1 MTGTATRVRRALVRG
16 GVAVTALLGAVSA
29 LYLLGTF
36 LETHGP
42 GPLGALGETIAATLV
57 YVGYNLGL
65 LVGTDVLRFRFV
77 WNSLATGVLIG
88 VVAPLVGTYVVH
100 REMALIGETLAH
112 TAFAGVAVGLFFAAS
127 TGWSAPV
134 LLPALVAGILGA
146 FGVQWLSEHTDA
158 YGDVPIAIMLTGSFA
173 LGTIVISVGGG
184 FSGLNI
190 ESFLFGNV
198 GFVTPDGAWL
208 MGALSA
214 VVVAVVAARHKQLL
228 FITFDEQAAR
238 VAQLDV
244 DRNNTLLVVLTALVV
259 VGAMQ
264 VLGIILVAALLVV
277 PVAAAAQVAAD
288 FRESLSLGVLFGEV
302 SVVVG
307 MVAAFALNSPAGG
320 TIVMI
325 AIGIYALAV
334 AASQGDLPALSTH

>member
-1 MTGTATRVRRALVRG
+1 MVGSTTVREVTLR
-16 GVAVTALLGAVSA
+16 TALGFTGLLTAVSV

-36 LETHGP
+36 LEAHGP
-42 GPLGALGETIAATLV
+42 GTLGPLGADLSGALV
-57 YVGYNLGL
+57 SIGHAIGL
-65 LVGTDVLRFRFV
+65 LAGTDVLQFRFV

-88 VVAPLVGTYVVH
+88 LVAPLVGTYLVH

-112 TAFAGVAVGLFFAAS
+112 TAFAGVAFGLYFAAT
-127 TGWSAPV
+127 TGWSAPI
-134 LLPALVAGILGA
+134 LLPALLAGVAGA
-146 FGVQWLSEHTDA
+146 FIVQWLTEHTET

-173 LGTIVISVGGG
+173 LGTIVISIGGG

-208 MGALSA
+208 MAVLST
-214 VVVAVVAARHKQLL
+214 VVVAAIGARHKQLL

-244 DRNNTLLVVLTALVV
+244 GVHNTLLVVLTAFVV

-277 PVAAAAQVAAD
+277 PVAAATQVARN
-288 FRESLSLGVLFGEV
+288 FQESMYLGVVFGEF
-302 SVVVG
+302 SVLVG
-307 MVAAFALNSPAGG
+307 LLAAFPLNSPPGG
-320 TIVMI
+320 TIVVV
-325 AIGIYALAV
+325 AIGIYGLAV
-334 AASQGDLPALSTH
+334 LASSDEFAAISTH

>member
-1 MTGTATRVRRALVRG
+1 MAGEGYDLRRLLVRS
-16 GVAVTALLGAVSA
+16 GVAVTGLLAAVSA

-36 LETHGP
+36 LEAYGP
-42 GPLGALGETIAATLV
+42 GPLGALGEAVASTLV
-57 YVGYNLGL
+57 VLGYNAGMLA
-65 LVGTDVLRFRFV
+65 GTDVLRFRFV
-77 WNSLATGVLIG
+77 WNSLATGVLVGIVG
-88 VVAPLVGTYVVH
+88 PLVGTYVVH

-112 TAFAGVAVGLFFAAS
+112 TAFAGVAFGLFLGSA

-146 FGVQWLSEHTDA
+146 FAVQWLAEHTDA

-184 FSGLNI
+184 FSGLNV

-198 GFVTPDGAWL
+198 GFVTRDGAWL

-244 DRNNTLLVVLTALVV
+244 DRNNTLLVVLTAFVV

-277 PVAAAAQVAAD
+277 PVAAAAQVARD
-288 FRESLSLGVLFGEV
+288 FGESIALGVLFGEV
-302 SVVVG
+302 SVLVG

-320 TIVMI
+320 TIVVV
-325 AIGIYALAV
+325 AIGIYGLAV
-334 AASQGDLPALSTH
+334 AASTVGFAARPTS

>member
-1 MTGTATRVRRALVRG
+1 MAGAAGSRRALVRG
-16 GVAVTALLGAVSA
+16 GVAVTALLTAISG
-29 LYLLGTF
+29 LYLLATF
-36 LETHGP
+36 LEAHGP
-42 GPLGALGETIAATLV
+42 GALGAAGAGVAGALVAA
-57 YVGYNLGL
+57 GHAAGL

-77 WNSLATGVLIG
+77 WNSLSTGVLIG

-112 TAFAGVAVGLFFAAS
+112 TAFAGVAFGLFFSAA

-134 LLPALVAGILGA
+134 LLTALFAGVLGA
-146 FGVQWLSEHTDA
+146 FVVQWLTEHTDT

-198 GFVTPDGAWL
+198 GFVTADGAWL

-214 VVVAVVAARHKQLL
+214 VVIAVVAARHKQLL

-244 DRNNTLLVVLTALVV
+244 GRHNTLLIVLTAFVV

-277 PVAAAAQVAAD
+277 PVAAAAQVARN
-288 FRESLSLGVLFGEV
+288 FRESQSLGVLFGEV
-302 SVVVG
+302 SVVAG
-307 MVAAFALNSPAGG
+307 LAAAFALNSPPGG
-320 TIVMI
+320 TIVMVAI
-325 AIGIYALAV
+325 AIYAV
-334 AASQGDLPALSTH
+334 AVVASRGEYAAVSTH

>member
-1 MTGTATRVRRALVRG
+1 
-16 GVAVTALLGAVSA
+16 
-29 LYLLGTF
+29 
-36 LETHGP
+36 
-42 GPLGALGETIAATLV
+42 
-57 YVGYNLGL
+57 
-65 LVGTDVLRFRFV
+65 
-77 WNSLATGVLIG
+77 
-88 VVAPLVGTYVVH
+88 
-100 REMALIGETLAH
+100 MALIGETLAH
-112 TAFAGVAVGLFFAAS
+112 TAFAGVAVGLFFAAT
-127 TGWSAPV
+127 TGWSTPV
-134 LLPALVAGILGA
+134 LLPALVAGVLGA
-146 FGVQWLSEHTDA
+146 FGVQWLTEHTDT
-158 YGDVPIAIMLTGSFA
+158 YGDVPIAIVLTGSFA

-190 ESFLFGNV
+190 ESYLFGNV

-238 VAQLDV
+238 VARIDV
-244 DRNNTLLVVLTALVV
+244 DRTNTLLIVITAFVV

-277 PVAAAAQVAAD
+277 PVAAASQVART
-288 FRESLSLGVLFGEV
+288 FRESLFLGVLFGEV
-302 SVVVG
+302 SVIVG

-334 AASQGDLPALSTH
+334 VGSQGSVAAVSTR

>member
-1 MTGTATRVRRALVRG
+1 MAGADGSPRRALVRSG
-16 GVAVTALLGAVSA
+16 LALTALLAVISG

-36 LETHGP
+36 FEAHGP
-42 GPLGALGETIAATLV
+42 GLLGGFGSVLAGTLV
-57 YVGYNLGL
+57 DTGASAGRF
-65 LVGTDVLRFRFV
+65 VGTDLFGFRFV

-88 VVAPLVGTYVVH
+88 IVAPLVGTYLVH

-112 TAFAGVAVGLFFAAS
+112 TAFAGVAFGLFFAAA
-127 TGWSAPV
+127 TGWSAPI
-134 LLPALVAGILGA
+134 LLSALIAGVLGA
-146 FGVQWLSEHTDA
+146 FIVQWLTEHTDT

-173 LGTIVISVGGG
+173 VGTIVISIGGG

-198 GFVTPDGAWL
+198 GFVTVDGAWL

-214 VVVAVVAARHKQLL
+214 VVIAVIAARHKQLL

-238 VAQLDV
+238 VAQLNV
-244 DRNNTLLVVLTALVV
+244 SLHNTLLIVLTSFVV

-277 PVAAAAQVAAD
+277 PVAAAAQVARN
-288 FRESLSLGVLFGEV
+288 FEESLYLGVLFGETAV
-302 SVVVG
+302 LAG
-307 MVAAFALNSPAGG
+307 LAVAFPLNSPPGG
-320 TIVMI
+320 TIVVI
-325 AIGIYALAV
+325 AIGIYALSI
-334 AASQGDLPALSTH
+334 AASQGELAAVSTH

>member
-1 MTGTATRVRRALVRG
+1 MAGRVGSLRRTLVGG
-16 GVAVTALLGAVSA
+16 GVGLSAVLVAVSV
-29 LYLLGTF
+29 LYLLATF
-36 LETHGP
+36 LEAFGP
-42 GPLGALGETIAATLV
+42 GAVGGVGEAVASTLV
-57 YVGYNLGL
+57 AVGYAAGL
-65 LVGTDVLRFRFV
+65 VAGTDVLQFRFV
-77 WNSLATGVLIG
+77 WNSLSTGVLIG
-88 VVAPLVGTYVVH
+88 LVAPLVGTYVVH

-112 TAFAGVAVGLFFAAS
+112 TAFAGVAFGLYFSAT

-134 LLPALVAGILGA
+134 LLTALLAGILGA
-146 FGVQWLSEHTDA
+146 FVVRWLTDHTDT

-184 FSGLNI
+184 FSGLDI

-244 DRNNTLLVVLTALVV
+244 GRHNTLLVVLTAFVV

-288 FRESLSLGVLFGEV
+288 FTESLYLAVCFGEL
-302 SVVVG
+302 SVLVG
-307 MVAAFALNSPAGG
+307 LVAAFALNSPPGG
-320 TIVMI
+320 TIVMV
-325 AIGIYALAV
+325 AIGIYALSV
-334 AASQGDLPALSTH
+334 AASQGEFAAVSTH

>member
-1 MTGTATRVRRALVRG
+1 MAVERAARRGLVRTG
-16 GVAVTALLGAVSA
+16 IGVTALLAVVSGI
-29 LYLLGTF
+29 YLLATF
-36 LETHGP
+36 AEAYGP
-42 GPLGALGETIAATLV
+42 GTVGTVGATLAAALV
-57 YVGYNLGL
+57 DGGHALGL
-65 LVGTDVLRFRFV
+65 LAGTDLLQFRFV

-88 VVAPLVGTYVVH
+88 IVAPLVGTYLVH

-112 TAFAGVAVGLFFAAS
+112 TAFAGVAFGLFFAAS
-127 TGWSAPV
+127 TGWSTPI
-134 LLPALVAGILGA
+134 LLPALLAGVLGA
-146 FGVQWLSEHTDA
+146 FGVQWLTEHTDT

-173 LGTIVISVGGG
+173 VGTIVISIGGG

-198 GFVTPDGAWL
+198 GFVTPSGAWL

-214 VVVAVVAARHKQLL
+214 IVVAVIAARHKQLL

-244 DRNNTLLVVLTALVV
+244 GAHNTLLIVLTSFVV

-277 PVAAAAQVAAD
+277 PVAAATQIAAT
-288 FRESLSLGVLFGEV
+288 FRESMYLGVLFGEL
-302 SVVVG
+302 SVLVG
-307 MVAAFALNSPAGG
+307 LSVAFPLNAPPGG
-320 TIVMI
+320 TIVI
-325 AIGIYALAV
+325 VAIGIYAVSV
-334 AASQGDLPALSTH
+334 AAATGEFRALSTH